1 MARRSGAVRRLG
13 MGKRQP
19 VTDEQFTALAKLMR
33 LRASG
38 SREALRLVLVDGLS
52 VPAAAQQAGVPHQ
65 AVYKLQA
72 SAQRAIEAARV
83 VAG

>member
-1 MARRSGAVRRLG
+1 M
-13 MGKRQP
+13 
-19 VTDEQFTALAKLMR
+19 TDQQFNALAQLMR
-33 LRASG
+33 LRVSAS
-38 SREALRLVLVDGLS
+38 SYALNLVLVDGLS

>member
-1 MARRSGAVRRLG
+1 M
-13 MGKRQP
+13 
-19 VTDEQFTALAKLMR
+19 TDEQFNALAQLMR
-33 LRASG
+33 LRASA
-38 SREALRLVLVDGLS
+38 SRDALRLVLVDGLS

-83 VAG
+83 VVG